1 MPDFSPIITEAYQ
14 EILKRNSDPTGLA
27 NYNRLMNQ
35 LMSESKNPRVASPK
49 PNILGGHAAGLKT
62 ILVKTGKYAFDDPGS
77 IGGQPDWTL
86 ESIA

>member
-35 LMSESKNPRVASPK
+35 LMSESKIRESLLRSPISWAGTRRV
-49 PNILGGHAAGLKT
+49 
-62 ILVKTGKYAFDDPGS
+62 
-77 IGGQPDWTL
+77 
-86 ESIA
+86 